1 MFDPFKG
8 GRPLAQI
15 QVLDQDTINQ
25 IAAGE
30 VVERPASVVKEL
42 LENAIDANATAVTIE
57 IKEGGISFIR
67 ITDNGYGIEK
77 EQIPLAFLR
86 HSTSKIRTAQDLITV
101 SSLGFRGEALSS
113 IASVA
118 EVELITKTPH
128 ALTGICYC
136 ICGGQERSM
145 EEIGAPDGTTFLVRN
160 LFYNV
165 PARRKF
171 LKAPVTEA
179 NYIIE
184 LVEKMAL
191 SHPDVSIRLISNGQ
205 NKLYTTGNRKLKDMI
220 YTIYGR
226 EVASNLIPVHEETET
241 MTIDGFLG
249 KPVIARG
256 NRSFENYFI
265 NGRYV
270 RSKLIAKA
278 IETAY
283 KPFMMQHRYPFAVL
297 HLELDQQK
305 VDVNVHPAKMELRFE
320 QEQEVYETLLEVL
333 TRTLKGKEFIPEVEL
348 AKREEAKKTEK
359 RAPEPF
365 ERKRMEAEQLIRL
378 ASYGKPIEESHPQTA
393 KKSSKAVSNDGVR
406 VNEKPQRKEEIRNQS
421 EIPKSVLPLREASS
435 YPIMDHVTELSKQ
448 DKTDKKQKETKPEQM
463 TLFEENLLS
472 KAARVKHRLIGQLFD
487 TYWLI
492 QYEDKLFIMDQ
503 HAAHEKVLYEKTM
516 RSLKNKEFTTQMVSP
531 PIIISL
537 TRKEEAILETYQS
550 HFTEL
555 GYEIS
560 PFGGREYAVSGVP
573 GNLFGIPEK
582 EMLTELF
589 SSLEEE
595 AAELSSELITD
606 RIASLSCK
614 AAVKGNHKMSVQEAD
629 ALIEQLMELDN
640 PYACPH
646 GRPTMISMSKYELEK
661 KFKRI
666 I

>member
-1 MFDPFKG
+1 
-8 GRPLAQI
+8 
-15 QVLDQDTINQ
+15 
-25 IAAGE
+25 
-30 VVERPASVVKEL
+30 
-42 LENAIDANATAVTIE
+42 
-57 IKEGGISFIR
+57 
-67 ITDNGYGIEK
+67 
-77 EQIPLAFLR
+77 
-86 HSTSKIRTAQDLITV
+86 
-101 SSLGFRGEALSS
+101 
-113 IASVA
+113 
-118 EVELITKTPH
+118 
-128 ALTGICYC
+128 
-136 ICGGQERSM
+136 
-145 EEIGAPDGTTFLVRN
+145 
-160 LFYNV
+160 
-165 PARRKF
+165 
-171 LKAPVTEA
+171 
-179 NYIIE
+179 
-184 LVEKMAL
+184 
-191 SHPDVSIRLISNGQ
+191 SNGQ

-365 ERKRMEAEQLIRL
+365 ERKRMEAEQLKRL

-435 YPIMDHVTELSKQ
+435 YPIMDHVAELSKQ

-472 KAARVKHRLIGQLFD
+472 KAARVKHRLIGHLFD

-589 SSLEEE
+589 SLLEEE

-614 AAVKGNHKMSVQEAD
+614 AAVKGNHKMSVQ
-629 ALIEQLMELDN
+629 
-640 PYACPH
+640 
-646 GRPTMISMSKYELEK
+646 
-661 KFKRI
+661 
-666 I
+666 

>member
-365 ERKRMEAEQLIRL
+365 ERKRMEAEQLKRL

-421 EIPKSVLPLREASS
+421 EIPKSVLPLREVSS

-448 DKTDKKQKETKPEQM
+448 DKTDEKQKETKPEQM

-589 SSLEEE
+589 SLLEEE

-614 AAVKGNHKMSVQEAD
+614 AAVKGNHKMSVQEAN